1 MALNTKKKAEDKKA
15 EEKKAQSYDIEV
27 TRAKEIKGSYAFDMT
42 VNGIKIYGCWL
53 KEGKKG
59 NFISFPSY
67 KGSDDKWYSHV
78 WFEITDELQDEIEKQ
93 IEAQL

>member
-1 MALNTKKKAEDKKA
+1 MALGKKKEEAKK
-15 EEKKAQSYDIEV
+15 EVTYDIEV

-42 VNGIKIYGCWL
+42 VNGIKIYGCWI

-67 KGSDDKWYSHV
+67 KGSDDKYYSHV
-78 WFEITDELQDEIEKQ
+78 WFEISDALEKEIEEKV
-93 IEAQL
+93 EAALK

>member
-1 MALNTKKKAEDKKA
+1 MALGKNKQT
-15 EEKKAQSYDIEV
+15 YTVEV
-27 TRAKEIKGSYAFDMT
+27 TRAKEFKGSYAFDMT

-67 KGSDDKWYSHV
+67 QGSDKKWYSHV
-78 WFEITDELQDEIEKQ
+78 YFEISDELEAEIEKQ
-93 IEAQL
+93 IEAALK

>member
-1 MALNTKKKAEDKKA
+1 MALKGTKKETKETK
-15 EEKKAQSYDIEV
+15 ELTYDIEV

-42 VNGIKIYGCWL
+42 VNGVKIYGCWL

-78 WFEITDELQDEIEKQ
+78 YFEITDELEAEIEEK
-93 IEAQL
+93 IEAALK